1 MMIGVYFYHFLM
13 EDIHLFPNFKVINIE
28 KMLEYLL
35 NSIQQDKNKHN
46 HRPNTRDYVKGL
58 FDLKDNYEIE
68 HEYSYLALY
77 KFLANTLLKT
87 IFLTFKYQI
96 SQTDYKYLISLIV
109 KIA

>member
-1 MMIGVYFYHFLM
+1 M